1 MKTTGIRLLPLG
13 RYFAFA
19 LVGIALTIPVAA
31 QESDQGIIEEIVVLA
46 TKREQTLQEVPIAVS
61 VVTADVMQKA
71 QINDILDLQSVVP
84 SLRITQLQS
93 SGQTNF
99 IIRGFGNGANNPG
112 IEPSVGVFIDGVYRS
127 RSASALSDLPNLQ
140 RVEVL
145 RGPQSTLFGKNASAG
160 VINVVTAA
168 PSLDEVGGSASLVFG
183 NYNQVIAKGD
193 INGPLSDTFSV
204 GLSGSYNTRDGYFTN
219 LVNGSE
225 LNARD
230 RWGVRGQALW
240 QPSDTLS
247 FRLIADKDEFDEICC
262 GVGNVVAGPTTGAIL
277 LVGGQIVPN
286 APFAR
291 EQYYDFDPTN
301 KVENSGVSLQADWDI
316 TDSVLLTSI
325 TAARDQSRM
334 DNVDVDFTSAALLQ
348 HNTGDTKIDT
358 FTQELRLSGATES
371 IDWMVG
377 GYYFDETVNY
387 DNDIAYDAAFRAYG
401 DILAIIASGG
411 TPGVDP
417 SPLALIEGA
426 LMMPP
431 GTFLATGQ
439 GTAEFSGQDDET
451 LSLFGQ
457 FDFSLTD
464 RVTVTL
470 GANYTQVDKDAYVD
484 QNHTDV
490 FSRVPLD
497 LVGGGLVGQQVAA
510 GTFAAVYAG
519 TYAALI
525 TAGVDPVTADAQATA
540 AATQAAAAAGQ
551 QAAAAAAN
559 TDCTPTSGPI
569 CNPLLPLTALQ
580 FLPPAVVFPNAVEDG
595 TSSDSKTTWTARIA
609 MDVNDNINMYA
620 SAGTGF
626 KATSWNLSRDT
637 QPFEADIPAII
648 AAGLAVPNM
657 TAGSRFARPENSLV
671 YEIGLKSNWS
681 QNWVNV
687 AAFYQEIEDFQSNIF
702 TGTGFSLA
710 NAGKQ
715 STYGVEID
723 SVFIPTDPLTIAFSL
738 TWLDPTYDS
747 FEGAEGVGG
756 IVDLSG
762 TTPAGIHEW
771 STNLS
776 GTYDFDIGSMSGFLR
791 AEWIYESEVQVIE
804 NVPEDVASRKVN
816 AINASMGLS
825 LTDNI
830 DAMLWGRN
838 LTDDDYLISA
848 FPAVAQAGSYSG
860 YPNQPRTYGITLTAY
875 FD

>member
-1 MKTTGIRLLPLG
+1 MKTTGIRLMPLG
-13 RYFAFA
+13 NYFASVLA
-19 LVGIALTIPVAA
+19 GIALAIPAVAQDT
-31 QESDQGIIEEIVVLA
+31 QEGILDEIVVMA
-46 TKREQTLQEVPIAVS
+46 QKREQTLQEVPIAVS
-61 VVTADVMQKA
+61 VITADVMQKA
-71 QINDILDLQSVVP
+71 QINDVLDLQSVVP
-84 SLRITQLQS
+84 SLRVTQLQS

-99 IIRGFGNGANNPG
+99 VIRGFGNGANNPG

-127 RSASALSDLPNLQ
+127 RSASALADLPNLE

-168 PSLDEVGGSASLVFG
+168 PSLDEAGGSASLVYG
-183 NYNQVIAKGD
+183 NYNQVIVKGD
-193 INGPLSDTFSV
+193 FSVPLSETFAV
-204 GLSGSYNTRDGYFTN
+204 GLSGSYNERDGYFTN
-219 LVNGSE
+219 LANGSE
-225 LNARD
+225 LNGRD

-262 GVGNVVAGPTTGAIL
+262 GVGNIVAGPTTGVIMA
-277 LVGGQIVPN
+277 VGGQIVPA

-325 TAARDQSRM
+325 TASRDQSRM

-348 HNTGDTKIDT
+348 HNTGDTQIDT
-358 FTQELRLSGATES
+358 FSQELRLSGATDS
-371 IDWMVG
+371 TNWMLG

-387 DNDIAYDAAFRAYG
+387 DNDIAYDAAFRPYG

-417 SPLALIEGA
+417 SPLAIIEGA

-464 RVTVTL
+464 RMTVTL
-470 GANYTQVDKDAYVD
+470 GANYTKVDKNAYVS

-490 FSRVPLD
+490 FSSVPLD
-497 LVGGGLVGQQVAA
+497 VVGGGLVGQQVGAA
-510 GTFAAVYAG
+510 TYAG

-525 TAGVDPVTADAQATA
+525 AAGVDPVTADAQATA
-540 AATQAAAAAGQ
+540 AATHAAAAA
-551 QAAAAAAN
+551 AATAAN

-580 FLPPAVVFPNAVEDG
+580 FLPPAVVFPNSVEDG
-595 TSSDSKTTWTARIA
+595 KSSDSKTTWTARIA
-609 MDVNDNINMYA
+609 YDVNDNMNMYF

-637 QPFEADIPAII
+637 RPFEADIPAIV

-657 TAGSRFARPENSLV
+657 TAGTRFAAPENSTV
-671 YEIGLKSNWS
+671 YELGLKSNWS
-681 QNWVNV
+681 ANWLNV
-687 AAFYQEIEDFQSNIF
+687 AAFYQEIEGFQSNIF
-702 TGTGFSLA
+702 TGTGFSLV

-723 SVFIPTDPLTIAFSL
+723 SVFIPVDPLTIAFAL

-747 FEGAEGVGG
+747 FVGAEGVGG

-762 TTPAGIHEW
+762 TRPAGIHEW

-776 GTYDFDIGSMSGFLR
+776 GTYDFDVGASMSGFIR

-804 NVPEDVASRKVN
+804 NVPESVASREVN
-816 AINASMGLS
+816 VINASIGLS

-830 DAMLWGRN
+830 DAMIWGRN

-860 YPNQPRTYGITLTAY
+860 YPNQPRTYGITLTAW